1 MKYIDFQD
9 GRIPALGFGTFDS
22 RGEDCV
28 RATATA
34 LKIGY
39 RHIDTAQEYDNEI
52 EVGQAIN
59 GADIDRGEIFLTTK
73 IWPNRIGK
81 GDLRRAADE
90 SLERLATD
98 YIDLLL
104 IHWPSPTISLAESL
118 EALAEV
124 KAAGKAKYIGISNF
138 PITLMHEAVEMHGA
152 GVVCNQV
159 EYHPF
164 LDQRRLIDA
173 ARAHGLFVT
182 AYCPLAQGEI
192 DGDPTLGAI
201 ARKHGKTPA
210 QVTLRW
216 LIRTASRQYP
226 RPRARPIAAQT
237 SKFSTL
243 RCPKRSGWRSTAC
256 VAPTGWSRP
265 SSHPSG
271 TPHDLRPEARRCHG
285 RPAR

>member
-9 GRIPALGFGTFDS
+9 GRIPALGFGTFDI

-216 LIRTASRQYP
+216 LLDQDGVAAIPKAASEAHC
-226 RPRARPIAAQT
+226 RANFEIFDFALSEEERLAIDG
-237 SKFSTL
+237 L
-243 RCPKRSGWRSTAC
+243 RGAHRLVSPEF
-256 VAPTGWSRP
+256 APEWD
-265 SSHPSG
+265 
-271 TPHDLRPEARRCHG
+271 TP
-285 RPAR
+285 